1 MSLDQLNPRVYLRV
15 NCLVVWKCELSRSL
29 SVFSASAS
37 LFSLVSVEATRGLLN
52 FHLEG
57 GSQTSVVF
65 NGTHWDDW
73 LDSSNTQTL
82 HMLGDRNSG
91 GGWEEF
97 VWLRFTHSHVLRW
110 LPFLRKFD
118 SGRSCNN
125 QTLGWMCVSLCVFQF
140 SLLKSWIFSGITW
153 FNIWPVQTV
162 MKIWTSSAELP
173 LEFKHTA
180 HPSYHEFINILPR
193 IRFVLVSAK

>member
-1 MSLDQLNPRVYLRV
+1 MSLDQLNLRVYMRV
-15 NCLVVWKCELSRSL
+15 NCVVVWNANSLGL
-29 SVFSASAS
+29 SVCSPLQHLSS
-37 LFSLVSVEATRGLLN
+37 LLWMSKPHAVSWSFILKVDHRRLWCLMAPTWM
-52 FHLEG
+52 
-57 GSQTSVVF
+57 T
-65 NGTHWDDW
+65 
-73 LDSSNTQTL
+73 DSTPQTL

-118 SGRSCNN
+118 SSQSCNN

-140 SLLKSWIFSGITW
+140 SLLKSRIFSCIT
-153 FNIWPVQTV
+153 FNKWPVQTV
-162 MKIWTSSAELP
+162 MKIWTSSAGLP
-173 LEFKHTA
+173 LEFKHTT
-180 HPSYHEFINILPR
+180 HPSCHELFIHILPR